1 MAIVEGRDLSFLL
14 DSPRT
19 AEEKRHF
26 HAVDITESV
35 WNRMQEL
42 GWSQSD
48 LARKLG
54 KNRSQVS
61 RMLSVQ
67 GNMTLQTISELEEAL
82 GVSLV
87 DTTPYKGRTATATV
101 PVPNEDNTAWYK
113 AMDTIETGNLKVF
126 KGGVAA

>member
-1 MAIVEGRDLSFLL
+1 MAIVEGRDLTFLL

-19 AEEKRHF
+19 AEERRHF

-42 GWSQSD
+42 GMSQSD

-54 KNRSQVS
+54 KNRSQIS
-61 RMLSVQ
+61 RMLNVQ

-82 GVSLV
+82 DISLV
-87 DTTPYKGRTATATV
+87 DTRPR
-101 PVPNEDNTAWYK
+101 
-113 AMDTIETGNLKVF
+113 
-126 KGGVAA
+126 

>member
-1 MAIVEGRDLSFLL
+1 MAIIEGRDLTFLL
-14 DSPRT
+14 DAPHT
-19 AEEKRHF
+19 AEERRHF

-42 GWSQSD
+42 GMSQSD

-61 RMLSVQ
+61 RMLSMR

-82 GVSLV
+82 GISLV
-87 DTTPYKGRTATATV
+87 DTTPYKG
-101 PVPNEDNTAWYK
+101 ED
-113 AMDTIETGNLKVF
+113 TGGNHSCCPEE
-126 KGGVAA
+126 GHGVE